1 MLSNLALPNNLSIEA
16 ILARVLRHLHRPRV
30 GDLELSGL
38 YVEEGYINNSYR
50 LVSATIVLFIG
61 TTVVRWELHTGDW
74 NTAFALGSFLVGM
87 VTAIATLR
95 HL

>member
-1 MLSNLALPNNLSIEA
+1 MFQSIISKLASKLYWPGSFGISTGHALEISSFQGST
-16 ILARVLRHLHRPRV
+16 LRKV
-30 GDLELSGL
+30 
-38 YVEEGYINNSYR
+38 INNSYR

-87 VTAIATLR
+87 VTVIATLR